1 MSKIMVGGIN
11 LHYWRVGEGPD
22 VVLLHGLW
30 GNLAVWHLK
39 MVPLLRKDF
48 RVTTY
53 DLRGHGHSDIPPTGY
68 TTADMASD
76 LKGLLD
82 ALEMERVHL
91 IGHSLGADIALHC
104 ALLYPERVSKIV
116 AIEAGIPALLHKR
129 MDEDWVGWKYWVNV
143 LEKFDIE
150 VPPEKRHDPYYL
162 LRKSLNVPILY
173 GPAKG
178 RQRKQEQLL
187 KLLDETTMIEDYQDP
202 AGMTLERLG
211 QLQHAVM
218 LIYGHDSPYLETY
231 DVLRDLLSECTPI
244 LLPATEYRHF
254 SPLEQPE
261 LLLNHIEPFLSDSSV
276 S

>member
-1 MSKIMVGGIN
+1 MSKALVNGIN
-11 LHYWRVGEGPD
+11 FHYWRVGEGPD

-39 MVPLLRKDF
+39 MVPLLRQDF

-53 DLRGHGHSDIPPTGY
+53 DLRGHGRSDIPPAGY

-82 ALEMERVHL
+82 ALEMEQAHL

-104 ALLYPERVSKIV
+104 ALLYPERVSKVV

-129 MDEDWVGWKYWVNV
+129 MDKDWVGWKYWVKV

-150 VPPEKRHDPYYL
+150 VPPEKQHDPYYL
-162 LRKSLNVPILY
+162 LRKSLDVPILY

-178 RQRKQEQLL
+178 RPRKKEQLL
-187 KLLDETTMIEDYQDP
+187 KLVDETTMVADYQDP
-202 AGMTLERLG
+202 AGMTLDRLAE
-211 QLQHAVM
+211 LHHPVL

-231 DVLRDLLSECTPI
+231 DVLRGLLPECTPV
-244 LLPATEYRHF
+244 LLPPTEYKHF
-254 SPLEQPE
+254 SPLEQSD
-261 LLLNHIEPFLSDSSV
+261 LLLGHIEPFLIV
-276 S
+276 NCEL